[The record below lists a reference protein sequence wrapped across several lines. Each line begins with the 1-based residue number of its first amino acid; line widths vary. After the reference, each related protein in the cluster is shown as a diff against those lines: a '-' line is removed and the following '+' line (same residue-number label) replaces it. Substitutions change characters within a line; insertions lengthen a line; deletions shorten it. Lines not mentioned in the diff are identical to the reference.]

1 VKLARGLE
9 QRLENLV
16 DGASAS
22 VFKGRMHP
30 VVIGGKMLRQLDFQ
44 TEESLAGPQIPN
56 DLVVTMNPS
65 DLDPE
70 LDGDTLGVEL
80 ASVISESAAEQGWRL
95 VGPASVHVRTDKSI
109 PRGVLECKG
118 SNVPGPIPS
127 WSQFIADDGSAVLDI
142 RMNRTLIGRALD
154 ADIRIANEQI
164 SRHHALVFRDSGVS
178 RITDLGSSNGTIVN
192 RTAVG
197 ASPVNLGP
205 GDNILFGD
213 LSFTYRTVN

>member
-1 VKLARGLE
+1 MKLARGLE

-22 VFKGRMHP
+22 VFRGNMHP

-44 TEESLAGPQIPN
+44 TTESVAGPQIPN

-70 LDGDTLGVEL
+70 LNPDTLAVEL
-80 ASVISESAAEQGWRL
+80 ESVITESAAREGWRL
-95 VGPASVHVRTDKSI
+95 VGPAIVHVMTDKGI

-118 SNVPGPIPS
+118 SSVTGQIPP
-127 WSQFIADDGSAVLDI
+127 WAQLIADDGSAVLDI

-154 ADIRIANEQI
+154 ADVRIANEQI
-164 SRHHALVFRDSGVS
+164 SRHHALVFREAGVAKV
-178 RITDLGSSNGTIVN
+178 IDLGSSNGTIVN

-197 ASPVNLGP
+197 PSPVNVGP
-205 GDNILFGD
+205 GDNILLGD
-213 LSFTYRTVN
+213 LSFTYRPVN